1 MTHAVSPGSA
11 DLDCR
16 PLILLCGSSFNNTAQ
31 SLCNTPLLADD
42 FPHVIFCHT
51 KSQYDLLIIL
61 RFVND
66 DSFRMIDQGF
76 CDNLDYLFHAGRLSS
91 SQYARRESS
100 PSWWRP
106 PRTHCI
112 CQSF

>member
-1 MTHAVSPGSA
+1 MQKRRPSETHAVFTGSA
-11 DLDCR
+11 DLDRC
-16 PLILLCGSSFNNTAQ
+16 PLILLRRGSLDNTAKR
-31 SLCNTPLLADD
+31 LCDPPLFADD
-42 FPHVIFCHT
+42 LSHVILRHT

-100 PSWWRP
+100 PRW
-106 PRTHCI
+106 
-112 CQSF
+112 

>member
-1 MTHAVSPGSA
+1 MGSA
-11 DLDCR
+11 DLDRR
-16 PLILLCGSSFNNTAQ
+16 PFILLRRGGFDNAAQ
-31 SLCNTPLLADD
+31 RLCDAPLLTDD
-42 FPHVIFCHT
+42 LTHVILRHT

-100 PSWWRP
+100 PRW
-106 PRTHCI
+106 
-112 CQSF
+112 